1 MTESIA
7 EQKYIYSVI
16 RYVPDVFRG
25 EFVNVGI
32 LVGREDE
39 DWEVRQLSNLRRAR
53 AIGKASQ
60 LDVVM
65 ALLTEIGEL
74 VDKNNEAISLFED
87 NGTPQL
93 WLDDE
98 DQRSQVD
105 FRHMQSE
112 SEFSYSEESEESS
125 YGPLVDQSTVTVM
138 QPWEYDP
145 SEPVRLTERWLE
157 DLAYSHRNLV
167 QLTLPAPV
175 VASSLYEAVEMVR
188 STVLCDLRA
197 APISTMTKRHVSS
210 ALKREFAR
218 HNVKGK
224 ALQEHV
230 SLMTSAFS
238 EQFDF
243 AITNGRALQ
252 LTQTWSFQTDDQ
264 LRILQ
269 QVKGWGWT
277 VENVQ
282 QHGATIVTKSG
293 LALNVNKGIPIAV
306 VYAPPLED
314 QSTDAF
320 EESKEVFE
328 ELRIRH
334 ATISSITEIAEH
346 ASRLLQ
352 GPQLL

>member
-7 EQKYIYSVI
+7 EQKYTYSVI

-60 LDVVM
+60 LDVAM
-65 ALLTEIGEL
+65 ALLSEIGEL

-87 NGTPQL
+87 SGTPQL
-93 WLDDE
+93 WSDDQDE
-98 DQRSQVD
+98 RSQVD
-105 FRHMQSE
+105 FRHMQTE
-112 SEFSYSEESEESS
+112 NEFSYSEESDESS
-125 YGPLVDQSTVTVM
+125 HGPLVDQSAVTMM

-157 DLAYSHRNLV
+157 DLAHSHRNLV

-175 VASSLYEAVEMVR
+175 VASSLDEAVESVR
-188 STVLCDLRA
+188 STMLCDLRA
-197 APISTMTKRHVSS
+197 APMSTMTKKHVSS

-218 HNVKGK
+218 HNVKGE

-230 SLMTSAFS
+230 SLRTRVFS

-243 AITNGRALQ
+243 AITNGQALQ
-252 LTQTWSFQTDDQ
+252 LTQAWSFQADDQ

-282 QHGATIVTKSG
+282 RHGATIVTKNG
-293 LALNVNKGIPIAV
+293 LDLNVDKRIPIAV
-306 VYAPPLED
+306 VYALPLED

-328 ELRIRH
+328 KLEVRH
-334 ATISSITEIAEH
+334 TAISGITDIAVD
-346 ASRLLQ
+346 ARRLLQ
-352 GPQLL
+352 GSQLF